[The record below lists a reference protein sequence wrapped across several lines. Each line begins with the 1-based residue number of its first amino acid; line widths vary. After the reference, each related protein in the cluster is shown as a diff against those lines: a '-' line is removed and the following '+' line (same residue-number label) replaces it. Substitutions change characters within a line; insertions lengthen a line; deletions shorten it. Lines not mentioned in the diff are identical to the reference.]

1 MLNVQPSGLGVSE
14 RSAHG
19 TTDAISS
26 TASTTT
32 TARIIEQLIEIA
44 KEMRDADQR
53 GEDTGLS
60 PEELAFYEA
69 LEVNDSAVAGLGD
82 EVLKSI
88 ARDLVDAL
96 KRNVTIDWAVRAK
109 MRVLVKHILRKYG
122 YPPDKQEK
130 ATITVVEQ
138 AERLSEGWAV

>member
-1 MLNVQPSGLGVSE
+1 MLE
-14 RSAHG
+14 RSVRAYQNR
-19 TTDAISS
+19 TIE
-26 TASTTT
+26 TAQ
-32 TARIIEQLIEIA
+32 IIEQLIEIA

-96 KRNVTIDWAVRAK
+96 KRNVTIDWAVRESVRAK
-109 MRVLVKHILRKYG
+109 MRVLVKRILRKYG